1 VSGYTVKETET
12 SSIDLLF
19 GVHYLGI
26 DVETKWDLQL
36 AISKP
41 GGEVLL
47 PAQGKIGDDTDLWD
61 GIGGIR
67 GNFRIRDGKWTVP
80 FYFDVGTGSSDLT
93 WQAMVGVSYA
103 YNFGD
108 LMVMYRHI
116 DYDGGSDDLVE
127 DLSFSGPSFGV
138 RFRFQ
143 AAHSFG

>member
-26 DVETKWDLQL
+26 
-36 AISKP
+36 
-41 GGEVLL
+41 
-47 PAQGKIGDDTDLWD
+47 
-61 GIGGIR
+61 
-67 GNFRIRDGKWTVP
+67 
-80 FYFDVGTGSSDLT
+80 DVGTGSSDLT